1 MLKCDEELLRYLAH
15 VRSAWHGILDGVEH
29 SSHSVHSRTVSAV
42 QALAHSHSSSDKAS
56 IEDGIRGGSI
66 FAGVRDDDSR
76 SRMFRNLCSVPGL
89 VPSLHTFFE
98 NLKYLEPC
106 CTVLKRLLNSGNKK
120 TIWRGLTGCY
130 YRPDQPVAE
139 YAEDDRRQ
147 HSPTDLATDRS
158 LAYKQLWLSAMR
170 HFPEMTAVAPRK
182 ELGKG
187 KPAVKQSCP
196 IPWQRFGDLAVSL
209 GFRTQQALDLQRE
222 DPSKALAVQLAHSID
237 AATAADDVL
246 VTRLASL
253 VRQIQARHKM
263 PSVSGFAFGS
273 DARDTLVDRRYGRP
287 FEGSH
292 NADRSALF
300 LPVLWRHPHRPFRR
314 RSTRVH
320 NESLNRNDPSGDEES
335 RIPALESELRSL
347 RQELDVSKSSFQVQ
361 AELTRSLL
369 GRESRRRAQLEQ
381 EKSGLHSELGGLRA
395 ELAST
400 WQERERLAQHLEQ
413 RREAAPNDDGEIIRE
428 HFRLKADLA
437 ALEENFQRSSAER
450 ETFLLTRDEALAAR
464 DEALRTRNYS

>member
-1 MLKCDEELLRYLAH
+1 MAALSKAATTPTDPPSSCPSY
-15 VRSAWHGILDGVEH
+15 GVTTD
-29 SSHSVHSRTVSAV
+29 R
-42 QALAHSHSSSDKAS
+42 
-56 IEDGIRGGSI
+56 
-66 FAGVRDDDSR
+66 
-76 SRMFRNLCSVPGL
+76 
-89 VPSLHTFFE
+89 
-98 NLKYLEPC
+98 
-106 CTVLKRLLNSGNKK
+106 RLLYITSLMAKRDMFIGFFGQEVVRMHRCEAAYAKH
-120 TIWRGLTGCY
+120 
-130 YRPDQPVAE
+130 QP
-139 YAEDDRRQ
+139 
-147 HSPTDLATDRS
+147 
-158 LAYKQLWLSAMR
+158 
-170 HFPEMTAVAPRK
+170 
-182 ELGKG
+182 G
-187 KPAVKQSCP
+187 
-196 IPWQRFGDLAVSL
+196 
-209 GFRTQQALDLQRE
+209 
-222 DPSKALAVQLAHSID
+222 
-237 AATAADDVL
+237 
-246 VTRLASL
+246 
-253 VRQIQARHKM
+253 
-263 PSVSGFAFGS
+263 
-273 DARDTLVDRRYGRP
+273 
-287 FEGSH
+287 
-292 NADRSALF
+292 
-300 LPVLWRHPHRPFRR
+300 HPHRPFRR